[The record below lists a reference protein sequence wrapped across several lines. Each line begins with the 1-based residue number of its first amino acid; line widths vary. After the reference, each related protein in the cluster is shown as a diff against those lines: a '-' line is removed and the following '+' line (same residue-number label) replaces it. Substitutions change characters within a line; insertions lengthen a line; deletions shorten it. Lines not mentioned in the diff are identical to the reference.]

1 MKIAITGSSGFIGKH
16 LVSHFLEEN
25 YFVLGMQRNAI
36 KERTKFRYLHYDLL
50 EKVDYDQIKDVD
62 VIIHCAFMEF
72 INDEINSDFVN
83 LTAAQ
88 NLISACGESGIKII
102 YLSTFSAHEDAQSH
116 YGINKFQ
123 LENIFKAAGHTVLRL
138 GIVVSDDGGMF
149 TQMLD
154 TIRSSKILPLI
165 SGGHQPMQ
173 FIDTKRLYRVISR
186 VIHYKGICNEFNIG
200 SSDFISMQEF
210 YSEMAH
216 KLNLN
221 RYEVYIPIWVMFLVI
236 RLSNTLGVNLPFNKE
251 NLLGLKA
258 MRYFETKMSFRE
270 LEIPVF
276 FTKDVFKLYFDKDGK

>member
-88 NLISACGESGIKII
+88 NLISACDERGIKII

-123 LENIFKAAGHTVLRL
+123 LENIFKAAGHTVLR
-138 GIVVSDDGGMF
+138 
-149 TQMLD
+149 
-154 TIRSSKILPLI
+154 
-165 SGGHQPMQ
+165 
-173 FIDTKRLYRVISR
+173 
-186 VIHYKGICNEFNIG
+186 
-200 SSDFISMQEF
+200 
-210 YSEMAH
+210 
-216 KLNLN
+216 
-221 RYEVYIPIWVMFLVI
+221 
-236 RLSNTLGVNLPFNKE
+236 
-251 NLLGLKA
+251 
-258 MRYFETKMSFRE
+258 
-270 LEIPVF
+270 
-276 FTKDVFKLYFDKDGK
+276 